1 MFISNAELFRI
12 KRELK
17 TLAREIEFLRGD
29 LAGKASKHD
38 ESKWADAV
46 DADLRAEVALLADA
60 IGYERIGYGSRYEK
74 KRAKAK

>member
-12 KRELK
+12 QTELRS
-17 TLAREIEFLRGD
+17 LALRVDLLRDD
-29 LAGKASKHD
+29 LAEKANKRD

-46 DADLRAEVALLADA
+46 DADLRAEIALLADA